1 MTARDLVCCSWHVLD
16 LICSVYGTQGG
27 HPRDDILRDA
37 GCSQSQAIYS
47 LTEETKMTHYNTR
60 S

>member
-1 MTARDLVCCSWHVLD
+1 MTARDVVFCSWHVLD
-16 LICSVYGTQGG
+16 LIRSAYGTQGG

-37 GCSQSQAIYS
+37 GCSQSEAIYS
-47 LTEETKMTHYNTR
+47 LTEEAKITHCNTR